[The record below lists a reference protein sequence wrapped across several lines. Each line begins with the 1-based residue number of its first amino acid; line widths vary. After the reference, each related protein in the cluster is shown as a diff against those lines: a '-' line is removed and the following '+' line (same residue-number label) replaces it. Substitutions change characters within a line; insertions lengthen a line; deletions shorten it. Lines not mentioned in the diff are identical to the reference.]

1 MGGGAHSKSSVTSLK
16 CIIEFISTLGTSIL
30 GGKSFFF
37 FFHKYQWICPLCSL
51 ICGPSTGV
59 TEAVQILNNISLAK
73 IKGISKWDWS
83 FNLDL
88 IRVIF

>member
-37 FFHKYQWICPLCSL
+37 FFFRKTVSPFSILKFYCSHHL
-51 ICGPSTGV
+51 K
-59 TEAVQILNNISLAK
+59 LFK
-73 IKGISKWDWS
+73 II
-83 FNLDL
+83 N
-88 IRVIF
+88 